1 MRNWKATMTVLLIMA
16 VIVIG
21 YRGTVHN
28 NKPNE
33 YFYPGL
39 RFQDNITEKALD
51 YAQSYHPGR
60 QWSVATLCIWPN
72 NTATV
77 LVYGNYTINCE
88 GLTCSR
94 KDGLLY
100 AVDLNLTNLGLLSF
114 KKVPLNAYDELIDR
128 CKKLENETEK
138 RILAYCRS
146 HLARKCMILTSCQ
159 WPNGTT
165 TFLLHVNYTTVC
177 EGYNCEAE
185 NGTFYEVT
193 IDPGWR
199 VLSIRKVSDE
209 YFELRT
215 RCNLA
220 WLSLW
225 RNEARG

>member
-1 MRNWKATMTVLLIMA
+1 MRNRKATMVVLLIMA
-16 VIVIG
+16 IIVIG
-21 YRGTVHN
+21 YHGTVHN
-28 NKPNE
+28 NKQNE
-33 YFYPGL
+33 YSCPEL

-51 YAQSYHPGR
+51 YAQSYHPGW
-60 QWSVATLCIWPN
+60 QWSIATLCIWPN

-94 KDGLLY
+94 KRGLLY
-100 AVDLNLTNLGLLSF
+100 AVNLNLTNLELVSF
-114 KKVPLNAYDELIDR
+114 KKVPSNAYDELIHR
-128 CKKLENETEK
+128 CEELRNETEK

-159 WPNGTT
+159 WPNETT

-177 EGYNCEAE
+177 KGYNCEAE

-193 IDPGWR
+193 FDPSWK
-199 VLSIRKVSDE
+199 VLSVRKVSDGH
-209 YFELRT
+209 FELRT
-215 RCNLA
+215 RCDLA

-225 RNEARG
+225 RNEVRG

>member
-1 MRNWKATMTVLLIMA
+1 MRNWKVTITVLLIMA

-51 YAQSYHPGR
+51 YAQSYHPSR

-128 CKKLENETEK
+128 CKKLEN
-138 RILAYCRS
+138 
-146 HLARKCMILTSCQ
+146 
-159 WPNGTT
+159 
-165 TFLLHVNYTTVC
+165 
-177 EGYNCEAE
+177 
-185 NGTFYEVT
+185 
-193 IDPGWR
+193 
-199 VLSIRKVSDE
+199 
-209 YFELRT
+209 
-215 RCNLA
+215 
-220 WLSLW
+220 
-225 RNEARG
+225 